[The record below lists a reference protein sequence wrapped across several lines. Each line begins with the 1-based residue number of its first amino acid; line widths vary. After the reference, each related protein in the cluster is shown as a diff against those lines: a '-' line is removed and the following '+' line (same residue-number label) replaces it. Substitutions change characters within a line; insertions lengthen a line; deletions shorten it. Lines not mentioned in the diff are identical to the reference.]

1 MVLFFGRQMSKYK
14 SYSSSAEGWQS
25 KSWTIGA
32 YGFQRSMSVS
42 NYSALGVPRCSYLW
56 QP

>member
-1 MVLFFGRQMSKYK
+1 MVLLYGRLMSKYK

-42 NYSALGVPRCSYLW
+42 NYSALGVPKC
-56 QP
+56 

>member
-1 MVLFFGRQMSKYK
+1 MVLFFGRRHYQYK

-42 NYSALGVPRCSYLW
+42 NYGALGVPV
-56 QP
+56 

>member
-1 MVLFFGRQMSKYK
+1 MVLLYGRCKAQYI
-14 SYSSSAEGWQS
+14 SYSSSTEGWQS

-42 NYSALGVPRCSYLW
+42 NYGALGAPR
-56 QP
+56 